1 MVAVAAGVP
10 LECCHL
16 LDGVSGLLFQLC
28 SSAVAVVLCEQ
39 AERCIYATAWRV
51 AGSSR
56 ALLVQAGLITK
67 QLSQRL
73 KQTIAKRDVE
83 GSGARCG
90 PSVLS
95 RHAHGTLDE
104 SCARNLVG
112 TVLAHKIGLAA
123 FGSSDGDPCLRGAL
137 GLSGLHLS
145 SRGRRS
151 WILAMRDVWRH

>member
-1 MVAVAAGVP
+1 MASLGV
-10 LECCHL
+10 
-16 LDGVSGLLFQLC
+16 LLFQLC
-28 SSAVAVVLCEQ
+28 SSAVVLV
-39 AERCIYATAWRV
+39 CIYATAWRV

-95 RHAHGTLDE
+95 RHA
-104 SCARNLVG
+104 A
-112 TVLAHKIGLAA
+112 
-123 FGSSDGDPCLRGAL
+123 GAV
-137 GLSGLHLS
+137 
-145 SRGRRS
+145 
-151 WILAMRDVWRH
+151 RDVT